1 MNQLKHLALVMDG
14 NGRWAQQRNKSRT
27 VGHIAGARRAFEII
41 QNLALQQKSSGL
53 ETVTVFAFSKENQNR
68 PPKEVLALMNLLA
81 HSIQSRMSYFV
92 LNRIRLYVIGDR
104 SQLGSELAKV
114 IEAAEQATADGDGL
128 NLVISINYSGQ
139 WDILQAAHKT
149 AIDSADK
156 KSSCAF
162 VPREFEANLSTV
174 RFGPVDLLI
183 RTGGERRIS
192 NFLLWQIAYA
202 EIYFEEKL
210 WPDYTFND
218 LHRVIEEFHN
228 SERRFGN
235 LKTR

>member
-41 QNLALQQKSSGL
+41 ENLALQQKSSGL
-53 ETVTVFAFSKENQNR
+53 ETVTVFAFSKENRNR

-81 HSIQSRMSYFV
+81 QSIQSRMSYFI

-104 SQLGSELAKV
+104 TQLGAELVKV
-114 IEAAEQATADGDGL
+114 IEAAEQATADGNGL

-149 AIDSADK
+149 AIDSAGK

-162 VPREFEANLSTV
+162 VPREFEARLSTAP
-174 RFGPVDLLI
+174 FGPVDLLI

-202 EIYFEEKL
+202 EIYFEQKL
-210 WPDYTFND
+210 WPDYTFAD
-218 LHRVIEEFHN
+218 LHQVIEEFQ
-228 SERRFGN
+228 STERRFGN